1 MSIASELNALNGY
14 ILGAYDEVALKSGTI
29 PQNKNMAN
37 LATAIGSIPAGSSIT
52 VEQLNVSANGTYTAP
67 AGKAYS
73 PVIVNVSASGSKTLY
88 GSITLDSDRVL
99 SSSSNYYTI
108 NHNFGVRPDFFF
120 FYVPSSGEVV
130 NELIGGFYW
139 HEPNAST
146 RPNSRVYCV
155 KSYSSGSYTTS
166 INYSGNTSASFF
178 GLDSTTSCFIRG
190 VNSSSK
196 IVANKTVYW
205 GVGTF

>member
-14 ILGAYDEVALKSGTI
+14 ILGAYNEINTMGGTV
-29 PQNKNMAN
+29 PANQNMAN
-37 LATAIGSIPAGSSIT
+37 LASAIGSIPSGSSIT

-73 PVIVNVSASGSKTLY
+73 PVVVNVSASGSKTLY

-108 NHNFGVRPDFFF
+108 NHNFGVQPDFFF

-166 INYSGNTSASFF
+166 ISYSGNTNASFF
-178 GLDSTTSCFIRG
+178 GLNSTTSCFIRG